1 MWGVRVN
8 FKTWLTV
15 ITIIDYW
22 SGPARSDVSLKLII
36 LQSLIC
42 SRTSSTHFTSMFSVN
57 EENTR
62 PQMKMMKLK
71 NRNFAPNLRSPRG
84 AFFGGQD
91 SLQYKI
97 NPTGPLTRYVK
108 LWFAHAPGMLGTF
121 SRHRL
126 QRKPLVSDPDVHH
139 GTCVMHV
146 PWCTSGSL
154 SRGGRENVPGIPG
167 TCATR
172 NFTYLARGPC
182 WKLRNQLLLA
192 LNFYS
197 SAGKTD
203 SLKLPSAVLGKGGN
217 GYRWSSRI
225 FYENLRRIPVW

>member
-1 MWGVRVN
+1 MK
-8 FKTWLTV
+8 KTHAHKWKWWNWR
-15 ITIIDYW
+15 IEI
-22 SGPARSDVSLKLII
+22 SRQI
-36 LQSLIC
+36 LQAQEG
-42 SRTSSTHFTSMFSVN
+42 H
-57 EENTR
+57 
-62 PQMKMMKLK
+62 
-71 NRNFAPNLRSPRG
+71 

-97 NPTGPLTRYVK
+97 NPAGPLTRYVK
-108 LWFAHAPGMLGTF
+108 LGVAHAPGMLGTF
-121 SRHRL
+121 CRHRL

-172 NFTYLARGPC
+172 NFTYLARGSC

-197 SAGKTD
+197 STGKTD

-217 GYRWSSRI
+217 GYRWSSRNFLWELVKNSCMI
-225 FYENLRRIPVW
+225 SP